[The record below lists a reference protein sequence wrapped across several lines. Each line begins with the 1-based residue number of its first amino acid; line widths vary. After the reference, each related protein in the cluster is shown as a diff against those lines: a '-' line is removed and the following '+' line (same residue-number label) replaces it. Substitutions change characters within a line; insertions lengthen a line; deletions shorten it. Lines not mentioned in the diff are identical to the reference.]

1 MKESSFSFDQIQG
14 TQYLPCMLIDETE
27 STVTLHLPSSPVIP
41 KSGPQ
46 AHNMQVIDSPEQV
59 IIHGHV

>member
-14 TQYLPCMLIDETE
+14 TQYLPCMLIDQTE
-27 STVTLHLPSSPVIP
+27 RTLHLPCAPVIP